1 LHAQMLIMFLFMK
14 DVAVKILSIQDFH
27 DDQFREFLREVCKQA
42 VFSLFITNFTWN
54 LSEISQSCDFD

>member
-1 LHAQMLIMFLFMK
+1 MLNMFLFMVK

-42 VFSLFITNFTWN
+42 DASLFEWLT
-54 LSEISQSCDFD
+54 LM

>member
-1 LHAQMLIMFLFMK
+1 MVK

-42 VFSLFITNFTWN
+42 DASLLNNYLYVVT
-54 LSEISQSCDFD
+54 LKPL